1 MAFFHSPLPSRSEW
15 TTIGRNCCLAVRISP
30 TLRRKLEIRERIFPF
45 FFFEIEHRSINRDTK
60 DDDRRTLTLT
70 REESSSN
77 IRLKIRAFD
86 ESILPHPTWR
96 TRRKKHGE
104 REGER
109 ESMVRK
115 SVQLLAIATNLAAAG
130 LRLSN
135 FEPCENFILY
145 RV

>member
-1 MAFFHSPLPSRSEW
+1 M
-15 TTIGRNCCLAVRISP
+15 GRNCCLAVRISP
-30 TLRRKLEIRERIFPF
+30 TLRRKLEIRERIFPFF